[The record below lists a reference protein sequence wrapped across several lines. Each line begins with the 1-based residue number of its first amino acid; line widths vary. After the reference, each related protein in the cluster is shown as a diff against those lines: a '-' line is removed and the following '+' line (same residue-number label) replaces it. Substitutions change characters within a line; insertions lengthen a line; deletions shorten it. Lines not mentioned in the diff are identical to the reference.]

1 MISSIHFADSRQS
14 RTFRSSLHT
23 TIAQEIAFRMYFA
36 TSFTLPTKPPS
47 ENRLVESKSKPAV
60 SPGIAHGVPA
70 NALKHHGR
78 MAAAKPLQDGIVL
91 ELECVLRIQLRF
103 RGRRGIAVIDRG
115 HLLLLG
121 QHGLRILDP
130 SVVKD
135 APTRRRQ
142 PLAWPAL
149 QVLPGSLEVEADRIA
164 ARLHFPVVPDDP
176 DRLVVEPRIGGPV
189 VPDEVQVPE
198 HQTLGVR
205 IAKVSLH
212 GSDNLRQIVLMN
224 DLIGLE
230 VERPVSRT

>member
-23 TIAQEIAFRMYFA
+23 TIAQEMGF
-36 TSFTLPTKPPS
+36 
-47 ENRLVESKSKPAV
+47 
-60 SPGIAHGVPA
+60 
-70 NALKHHGR
+70 
-78 MAAAKPLQDGIVL
+78 
-91 ELECVLRIQLRF
+91 
-103 RGRRGIAVIDRG
+103 
-115 HLLLLG
+115 
-121 QHGLRILDP
+121 RILDP

-149 QVLPGSLEVEADRIA
+149 QVLPGSLQVEADRIA

-205 IAKVSLH
+205 I
-212 GSDNLRQIVLMN
+212 
-224 DLIGLE
+224 
-230 VERPVSRT
+230 